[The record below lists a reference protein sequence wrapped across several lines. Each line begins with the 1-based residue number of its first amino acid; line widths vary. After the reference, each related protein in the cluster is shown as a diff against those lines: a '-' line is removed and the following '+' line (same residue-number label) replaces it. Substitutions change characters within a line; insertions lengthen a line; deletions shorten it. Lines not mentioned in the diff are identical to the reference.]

1 MQISARPACDASD
14 QLFADG
20 RRGGGGE
27 SQTHTEVNDIGS
39 GESTGCQPFVVDDD
53 ADK

>member
-1 MQISARPACDASD
+1 MLLTNCSRMAAVVVLVNPKH
-14 QLFADG
+14 
-20 RRGGGGE
+20 
-27 SQTHTEVNDIGS
+27 THTGVNDIGS